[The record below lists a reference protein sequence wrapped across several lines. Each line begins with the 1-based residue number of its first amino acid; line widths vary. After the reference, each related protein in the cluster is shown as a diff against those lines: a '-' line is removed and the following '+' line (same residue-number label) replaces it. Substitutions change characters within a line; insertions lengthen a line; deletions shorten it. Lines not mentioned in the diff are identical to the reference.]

1 MALNREQIVA
11 KFELA
16 FGEEAATQL
25 YHELN
30 EDTKAV
36 MPNTGIFSRKS
47 VHQAI
52 ISLVECVTNIKP
64 NPEMAKYWNE
74 IYTEFVK
81 VVPASDVIV
90 APVGERKRIVIL
102 TPEQRAEADAAKAAK
117 ELEAKERA
125 DAAAAK
131 YTVSSATTNAELEE
145 AAKNDIPF

>member
-1 MALNREQIVA
+1 MSLNRETIVA

-52 ISLVECVTNIKP
+52 IALIECVTNIKP
-64 NPEMAKYWNE
+64 NPDTAKYWNE
-74 IYTEFVK
+74 VYTEFVK
-81 VVPASDVIV
+81 VVPASEVTV
-90 APVGERKRIVIL
+90 APVAERKRVAIL
-102 TPEQRAEADAAKAAK
+102 TPEERIAANEAKAAK
-117 ELEAKERA
+117 EAEATERTA
-125 DAAAAK
+125 AAAAK
-131 YTVSSATTNAELEE
+131 YAVASEE
-145 AAKNDIPF
+145 AMAKIEEAVKSDIPF

>member
-74 IYTEFVK
+74 VYTEFVK

-131 YTVSSATTNAELEE
+131 YTASSATTDAEIEK
-145 AAKNDIPF
+145 ASKDDIPF

>member
-52 ISLVECVTNIKP
+52 ISLIECVTNIKP
-64 NPEMAKYWNE
+64 NPEMAQRWNE

-81 VVPASDVIV
+81 VVPASDVVV
-90 APVGERKRIVIL
+90 APVSERKRFVAL
-102 TPEQRAEADAAKAAK
+102 TPEQRAEADAAKAVK
-117 ELEAKERA
+117 EAEAAERSA
-125 DAAAAK
+125 AAAAK
-131 YTVSSATTNAELEE
+131 YTASSTTTDAEIEE
-145 AAKNDIPF
+145 LAKKDVPF

>member
-74 IYTEFVK
+74 VYTEFVK
-81 VVPASDVIV
+81 VVPASDVVV
-90 APVGERKRIVIL
+90 APVGERKRLVVL

-117 ELEAKERA
+117 EAEAAERSA
-125 DAAAAK
+125 AAAAK
-131 YTVSSATTNAELEE
+131 YTASSTTTDAEIEE
-145 AAKNDIPF
+145 LAKKDVPF

>member
-74 IYTEFVK
+74 VYTEFVK

-125 DAAAAK
+125 DAAQAK
-131 YTVSSATTNAELEE
+131 YTASSETTDAELEE
-145 AAKNDIPF
+145 AAKKDIPF